1 MKCKIVMA
9 LILLTAFSAGA
20 QLPKVVSGTI
30 QRIDSFAS
38 QYVTPRNVDIWL
50 PKGYSSQKKY
60 PVLYMH
66 DGQMLYDASTT
77 WNKTAW
83 EVDDVLTQ
91 LFAEK
96 KLRQIIVVGI
106 WNGGATRHID
116 YFPQRPFDDLTAV
129 EKDTI
134 SAQLM
139 QKGRVNGAFQPQS
152 DNYLKFLV
160 NELKPY
166 IDGHYSTLADRQH
179 TFIAGSSMGGLISM
193 YAVCE
198 YPNIF
203 GGAACL
209 STHWPG
215 TFTTVNN
222 PIPQAFVRY
231 LEQHLPDPATHRLY
245 FDCGDQTLDAL
256 YPPIQKRVDEVMRKK
271 GYTADDWMTRF
282 FPGEDHSEKAWH
294 KRFAIPLLFLLQ

>member
-1 MKCKIVMA
+1 MKYNMGMA
-9 LILLTAFSAGA
+9 LLLMTASSAFA

-30 QRIDSFAS
+30 QRLDSFAS
-38 QYVTPRNVDIWL
+38 RYVTPRNVDVWL
-50 PKGYSSQKKY
+50 PEGYSSNNKY

-66 DGQMLYDASTT
+66 DGQMLFDASTT

-91 LFAEK
+91 LYAEK
-96 KLRQIIVVGI
+96 KVPSIIVVGI
-106 WNGGATRHID
+106 WNGGATRHTD
-116 YFPQRPFDDLTAV
+116 YFPQRPFTDLTAV

-139 QKGRVNGAFQPQS
+139 QRGRVTGAFQPQS

-160 NELKPY
+160 KELKPY
-166 IDGHYSTLADRQH
+166 IDGHFSTLADQQH
-179 TFIAGSSMGGLISM
+179 TYIAGSSMGGLISM
-193 YAVCE
+193 YAICE

-231 LEQHLPDPATHRLY
+231 LEQHLPDPSNHRLY

-256 YPPIQKRVDEVMRKK
+256 YPPIQKMVDEVMKQK
-271 GYTADDWMTRF
+271 GFTTDHWLTRF

-294 KRFAIPLLFLLQ
+294 KRFDIPLLFLMQ